1 MKNLSIS
8 KKIILSVVSLLFV
21 SFVLLEI
28 IIVNEIKKS
37 SNNIATNS
45 LEMLSESVFYSLRSA
60 MNLGDAEAIRSSLEL
75 NSKIKNI
82 SELKVY
88 KSNSVAELFG
98 LERVRVS
105 DDEIR
110 QQFITPG
117 SKRLEVY
124 KNDEHFVRLIKPLMA
139 DSECLACHVNE
150 SENNV
155 LGVMDM
161 SYSLKDIDNDIK
173 SQSYTLIALFVVSLV
188 LTLIVIIFTLR
199 SVVIKPIEEL
209 RYTTKDLADGE
220 GDLRARIKVKSSD
233 EIGKVGYNVNT
244 FIQKI
249 EHTIQNVTTSSENI
263 SNQINTLRN
272 NSSRLAKSSQNAK
285 EQAELSHKLTKDVGD
300 DFTFAKQMANNAVSL
315 SQESNA
321 SLDDVLNTLKNV
333 VDSINKASQNEEA
346 LAIKT
351 QEVAMQSENISKILG
366 IIDDIADQTNLLA
379 LNAAIE
385 AARAGEY
392 GRGFAVVAEEVRKLA
407 EQTSSQLTDIQ
418 INSKNIIYG
427 VSDLNTSLK
436 QNASDISLIN
446 KRANE
451 LMDMAYHSKQ
461 STSSSINIIKDVEN
475 KTQTS
480 LTNVSNLLN
489 ESEKSL
495 KIADDNE
502 KISKE
507 LLQVASVLDEISA
520 ALKNDLSKFKV

>member
-1 MKNLSIS
+1 
-8 KKIILSVVSLLFV
+8 
-21 SFVLLEI
+21 
-28 IIVNEIKKS
+28 
-37 SNNIATNS
+37 
-45 LEMLSESVFYSLRSA
+45 
-60 MNLGDAEAIRSSLEL
+60 
-75 NSKIKNI
+75 
-82 SELKVY
+82 
-88 KSNSVAELFG
+88 
-98 LERVRVS
+98 
-105 DDEIR
+105 
-110 QQFITPG
+110 
-117 SKRLEVY
+117 
-124 KNDEHFVRLIKPLMA
+124 
-139 DSECLACHVNE
+139 
-150 SENNV
+150 
-155 LGVMDM
+155 M